1 MPGNLAQLAH
11 AALTAATTPGTGT
24 VPAASVRPAGRGEAV
39 VADTCVRDD
48 LGFALLLHRRGDG
61 RPAEELYFSTRG
73 DDGSWTPADHL
84 SGGVLGIDPTSGSE
98 VAAVLR
104 GRLLLP
110 FGESET
116 ELFTGR
122 PEAPEGYE
130 ALCFQQLLVGP
141 EVDRLDVKSTAAA
154 GASLPGRIRGPLA
167 SSVALFALFP
177 GERLIVRPAVREE
190 HRPVPPGEDEAHE
203 LTCRQRREGHGLG
216 NTQSLRAAAPPLG
229 NGRQ

>member
-1 MPGNLAQLAH
+1 MPENLAQLAH
-11 AALTAATTPGTGT
+11 AALTAATTPGTET
-24 VPAASVRPAGRGEAV
+24 PQAPPIRPAGRGGAT

-61 RPAEELYFSTRG
+61 RMAEELYFSTRR

-84 SGGVLGIDPTSGSE
+84 SGGVLGIDPTSESE

-130 ALCFQQLLVGP
+130 TLCFQELLVSP
-141 EVDRLDVKSTAAA
+141 EVDRIDVESTAAT
-154 GASLPGRIRGPLA
+154 GVTLPGRIRGPLA
-167 SSVALFALFP
+167 SPVTLFVLFP
-177 GERLIVRPAVREE
+177 GERLIVRPTAHEG
-190 HRPVPPGEDEAHE
+190 HRPIPQGEGEAVHE
-203 LTCRQRREGHGLG
+203 LTCWQR
-216 NTQSLRAAAPPLG
+216 TI
-229 NGRQ
+229 